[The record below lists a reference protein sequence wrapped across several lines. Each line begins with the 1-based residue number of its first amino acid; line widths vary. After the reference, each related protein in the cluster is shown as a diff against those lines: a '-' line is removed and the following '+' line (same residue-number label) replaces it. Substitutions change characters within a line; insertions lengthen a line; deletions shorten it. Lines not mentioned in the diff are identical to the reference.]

1 MFTPW
6 TLGLLGLY
14 ICNLPVILIHRE
26 STLFHGIIRLGSTAL
41 ALPLSSALPGAA
53 IKRAPTQLHARR
65 LVLLR
70 CAPSSPLQARPPD
83 AAPARPMAGQ
93 QDYEAAAEERA
104 RAQAARDAA
113 LARAAD
119 AEQEA
124 LLAQADRD
132 AADARIR
139 AARERAAANLPP
151 PDDGDNLS
159 DHAED
164 ADAPDYDAIAHH
176 EAAALLNLHAQA
188 VSVQNIRALVPLL
201 LDVTRR
207 DVHLLPPLA

>member
-1 MFTPW
+1 M
-6 TLGLLGLY
+6 
-14 ICNLPVILIHRE
+14 
-26 STLFHGIIRLGSTAL
+26 

-83 AAPARPMAGQ
+83 AAPARPMAGL
-93 QDYEAAAEERA
+93 QDDEAAAAAAKERA

-139 AARERAAANLPP
+139 AARELPP
-151 PDDGDNLS
+151 PVSL
-159 DHAED
+159 
-164 ADAPDYDAIAHH
+164 AP
-176 EAAALLNLHAQA
+176 
-188 VSVQNIRALVPLL
+188 IRP
-201 LDVTRR
+201 RS
-207 DVHLLPPLA
+207 

>member
-1 MFTPW
+1 
-6 TLGLLGLY
+6 
-14 ICNLPVILIHRE
+14 
-26 STLFHGIIRLGSTAL
+26 
-41 ALPLSSALPGAA
+41 
-53 IKRAPTQLHARR
+53 
-65 LVLLR
+65 
-70 CAPSSPLQARPPD
+70 
-83 AAPARPMAGQ
+83 MAGL
-93 QDYEAAAEERA
+93 QDDEAAAAAAEERA

-139 AARERAAANLPP
+139 AARERAARERAAANLPL